1 MSGIRI
7 SKYLADCGIAS
18 RRKAEEIVSAG
29 RVQLN
34 GETVTDLGRRVM
46 PSDELSLDGRPLSK
60 PEGHIYL
67 LLNKPRGYLSTAS
80 DDRGRKTVMQLVDP
94 AGHRVF
100 PVGRLDLDT
109 EGLLILTDD
118 GELAFKL
125 THPGKQVDKV
135 YVASLRE
142 PLKEDSV
149 ERMRIGIMLEGS
161 MTAPAHVRVLHPS
174 GLIIEVS
181 IHEGRKRQ
189 VRRMVE
195 EAGNR
200 VVSLKRIRLGP
211 LELGKLSP
219 GEWRH
224 LTPEEV
230 EQLMNLGPGPSEGRY
245 ADDKDDQEQ

>member
-1 MSGIRI
+1 MTGTRI

-46 PSDELSLDGRPLSK
+46 HTDDVRLDGKPITK
-60 PEGHIYL
+60 PEEHVYIL
-67 LLNKPRGYLSTAS
+67 LYKPRGYLTTLS
-80 DDRGRKTVMQLVDP
+80 DDRGRNTVMQLVDIP
-94 AGHRVF
+94 GHRVF
-100 PVGRLDLDT
+100 PVGRLDLDS
-109 EGLLILTDD
+109 EGLLLLTDD
-118 GELAFKL
+118 GELAFRL
-125 THPGKQVDKV
+125 THPRKQVDKV
-135 YVASLRE
+135 YVASLKE
-142 PLKEDSV
+142 PIKEDSV

-161 MTAPAHVRVLHPS
+161 MTAPAHVRVIHPS

-195 EAGNR
+195 EAGSR

-211 LELGKLSP
+211 LELGKLAP

-224 LTPEEV
+224 LTPGEV
-230 EQLMNLGPGPSEGRY
+230 EKLMNLGPGPSEGRY

>member
-1 MSGIRI
+1 MNGTRI

-18 RRKAEEIVSAG
+18 RRKAEEIVLMG

-34 GETVTDLGRRVM
+34 GETVFDLGRKVM
-46 PSDELSLDGRPLSK
+46 PSDELKLDGKPVAK
-60 PEGHIYL
+60 PEGHVYI
-67 LLNKPRGYLSTAS
+67 LLNKPRGYLTTSS
-80 DDRGRKTVMQLVDP
+80 DDRGRKTVMQLVD
-94 AGHRVF
+94 ASGHRVF

-109 EGLLILTDD
+109 EGLLLLTDD
-118 GELAFKL
+118 GDLAFRL

-135 YVASLRE
+135 YVASLKE

-161 MTAPAHVRVLHPS
+161 MTAPARVRVLHPS

-195 EAGNR
+195 EAGSR
-200 VVSLKRIRLGP
+200 VVSLKRIKLGP
-211 LELGKLSP
+211 LELGNLAP
-219 GEWRH
+219 GDWRH
-224 LTPEEV
+224 LTAQEV
-230 EQLMNLGPGPSEGRY
+230 GELMSLGSSPSEGRY
-245 ADDKDDQEQ
+245 DDDKDDQEQ

>member
-1 MSGIRI
+1 MTGTRI

-18 RRKAEEIVSAG
+18 RRKAEEIVTAG

-34 GETVTDLGRRVM
+34 GETVTDLGRRVEQ
-46 PSDELSLDGRPLSK
+46 SDALRLDGK
-60 PEGHIYL
+60 PVTKPQAHVYI
-67 LLNKPRGYLSTAS
+67 LLNKPRGYLTTSS
-80 DDRGRKTVMQLVDP
+80 DDRGRKTVMQLVEAP
-94 AGHRVF
+94 GHRVF

-109 EGLLILTDD
+109 EGLLLLTDD
-118 GELAFKL
+118 GELAFRL

-135 YVASLRE
+135 YVASLKE

-161 MTAPAHVRVLHPS
+161 LTAPALVRVLHPS

-195 EAGNR
+195 EAGSR

-211 LELGKLSP
+211 LELGKLAP

-224 LTPEEV
+224 LTPAEV
-230 EQLMNLGPGPSEGRY
+230 DELMSLGPGTSEGRY

>member
-1 MSGIRI
+1 MTGVRI

-18 RRKAEEIVSAG
+18 RRKSEEIVSAG

-46 PSDELSLDGRPLSK
+46 PSDELRLDGK
-60 PEGHIYL
+60 PVTRTQGHAYI
-67 LLNKPRGYLSTAS
+67 LLNKPRGYLTTSS
-80 DDRGRKTVMQLVDP
+80 DDRGRKTVMHLVDVP
-94 AGHRVF
+94 GHRLF
-100 PVGRLDLDT
+100 PVGRLDLET
-109 EGLLILTDD
+109 EGLLLLTDD
-118 GELAFKL
+118 GELAFRL

-161 MTAPAHVRVLHPS
+161 LTAPAQVRTMHPS
-174 GLIIEVS
+174 GLIIEVT

-195 EAGNR
+195 EAGSR
-200 VVSLKRIRLGP
+200 VVSLRRIKLGP
-211 LELGKLSP
+211 LELGKLAP
-219 GEWRH
+219 GEWRR

-230 EQLMNLGPGPSEGRY
+230 EELMSLGLSPSEGRY
-245 ADDKDDQEQ
+245 ADEKDDQEQ

>member
-1 MSGIRI
+1 MTGTRI

-46 PSDELSLDGRPLSK
+46 NSDEIRLDGNPITK
-60 PEGHIYL
+60 PEEHVYIL
-67 LLNKPRGYLSTAS
+67 LYKPRGYLTTLS
-80 DDRGRKTVMQLVDP
+80 DDRGRKTVIELVDIP
-94 AGHRVF
+94 GHRVF
-100 PVGRLDLDT
+100 PVGRLDLDS
-109 EGLLILTDD
+109 EGLLLLTDD
-118 GELAFKL
+118 GELAFRL
-125 THPGKQVDKV
+125 THPRKQVDKV
-135 YVASLRE
+135 YVASLKE
-142 PLKEDSV
+142 PIKEDSV

-161 MTAPAHVRVLHPS
+161 MTAPAHVRVIHPS

-195 EAGNR
+195 EAGSR

-211 LELGKLSP
+211 LELGKLAP

-230 EQLMNLGPGPSEGRY
+230 EKLMNLGPGPSEGRY